1 MKKKIFGA
9 VLIAAMALAASW
21 NFNQS
26 KNDVKLSGLAL
37 ANVEALAFNEGSGE
51 KLYEGYCPGAG
62 TQCRASAV
70 TGPTCS
76 PKRSCP

>member
-1 MKKKIFGA
+1 MKKKIFGVA
-9 VLIAAMALAASW
+9 LIVTMTVATGW
-21 NFNQS
+21 NFNQ
-26 KNDVKLSGLAL
+26 NNNEMKLSDLTLANIKAL
-37 ANVEALAFNEGSGE
+37 ANNEGSGE
-51 KLYEGYCPGAG
+51 KLYEGYCPGSG